1 MANMGVNLM
10 TADNR
15 GISPAKNASINGK
28 TVTLKV
34 LKEFRTLEKE
44 DSLSENALIE
54 NRDTKVT
61 VEQVGMAEPIDNMEP
76 RGPME
81 RIRIWLGNLR
91 ERRLTHSQ
99 NYCR

>member
-1 MANMGVNLM
+1 MASMGVNLM
-10 TADNR
+10 TANIR

-61 VEQVGMAEPIDNMEP
+61 VKQLGMAEQIDNMEP

-91 ERRLTHSQ
+91 ERMATYSE

>member
-28 TVTLKV
+28 TVTLEV
-34 LKEFRTLEKE
+34 LKEFKTLEKE
-44 DSLSENALIE
+44 DSLSENSLIE
-54 NRDTKVT
+54 TIDTRVT
-61 VEQVGMAEPIDNMEP
+61 VEQAEQIDNMEP

-91 ERRLTHSQ
+91 ERRATHSE

>member
-28 TVTLKV
+28 TVTLEV
-34 LKEFRTLEKE
+34 LKEFKTLEKE
-44 DSLSENALIE
+44 DSYSLIE
-54 NRDTKVT
+54 TIDTRVT
-61 VEQVGMAEPIDNMEP
+61 VEQAGMAEQIDNMEP

-91 ERRLTHSQ
+91 ERRRATHSE